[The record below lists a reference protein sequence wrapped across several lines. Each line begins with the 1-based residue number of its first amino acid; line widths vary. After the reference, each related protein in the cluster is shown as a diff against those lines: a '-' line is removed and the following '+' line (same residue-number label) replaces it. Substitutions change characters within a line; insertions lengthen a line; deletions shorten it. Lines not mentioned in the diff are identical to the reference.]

1 MARGSV
7 FLSLSPANARGP
19 TTPGDGKSGYTYA
32 SPEDGMKRLFRSAFM
47 FAALLLPLPV
57 LAKDKADQFKF
68 TFAGRERT
76 CYYFA
81 PAASQGALPLIVLL
95 HGSGR
100 DGRVKV
106 DHWKALA
113 ASERLIVVAP
123 NAYDAQTWRSDD
135 DGPDFLR
142 SVVEQI
148 KANHAVDT
156 DRIYL
161 FGHSAGAVYGLAIA
175 LIQSDYF
182 AAAAVHAG
190 TFDPANSEL
199 FAHATR
205 KIPIAI
211 WVGSDDQSFPVAA
224 E

>member
-1 MARGSV
+1 MRRVVHG
-7 FLSLSPANARGP
+7 
-19 TTPGDGKSGYTYA
+19 
-32 SPEDGMKRLFRSAFM
+32 LFMSAM
-47 FAALLLPLPV
+47 LLLALHA
-57 LAKDKADQFKF
+57 LAKEKTEELQF
-68 TFAGRERT
+68 TFAGRQRV

-81 PAASQGALPLIVLL
+81 PAVSQDALPLIVLL

-100 DGRVKV
+100 DGRVMV

-113 ASERLIVVAP
+113 AREQFIVVAP

-148 KANHAVDT
+148 KANHSVDMN
-156 DRIYL
+156 RIYL

-211 WVGSDDQSFPVAA
+211 WVGSDDQSFLVNAAATTKKLFEANGFPVQLSIMPN
-224 E
+224 